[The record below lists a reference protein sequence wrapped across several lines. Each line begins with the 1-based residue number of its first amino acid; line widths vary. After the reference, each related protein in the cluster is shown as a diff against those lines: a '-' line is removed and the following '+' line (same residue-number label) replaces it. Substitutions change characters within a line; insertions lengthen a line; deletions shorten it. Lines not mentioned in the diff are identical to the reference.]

1 MTIRKEGSKYV
12 VYSESTH
19 RKFGSYKT
27 KKEAKKRLQQM
38 EFFKHLKGSPSMKKG
53 LKKKS
58 LLRKK

>member
-38 EFFKHLKGSPSMKKG
+38 EFFKHLKGSKGMKKG
-53 LKKKS
+53 LRKKS
-58 LLRKK
+58 VLKK